1 MQQNETIRNYL
12 SSKEAEEH
20 LGLTKEEIKSSFLEN
35 LFYRIGRIPP
45 LASNLD
51 LYSALALAIRDRAFK
66 QFVKSTN
73 EIARK
78 NAKSVAYF
86 SAEYLPGPHLGM
98 NLLNLRITGETRQA
112 LEELDIKLEDL
123 LEEEVE
129 PGLGNGGLG
138 RLASCYL
145 DAMATRG
152 IPSVGYGIR
161 YEYGIFKQEIKD
173 GWQSEATDK
182 WLHYGNPWEVVRP
195 EIAYEVKFGGKTEH
209 GQDSNNDFH
218 VEWIPEMKLKGTAYD
233 TPILGYK
240 GNGII
245 MRLWRSEAIES
256 FDFSAYN
263 GGDYYRA
270 VEKKIR
276 SENLTKVLYPNDEN
290 LSGKELRL
298 KQQYFF
304 VSCSLQDILHL
315 HLFQGRSLE
324 SLHEKFTIQLNDT
337 HPSISVAEL
346 MRLLVDRHDME
357 WDTAWEVTRQT
368 FAYTNHTLL
377 PEALETW
384 PVSLLGQILP
394 RHLEIIYEIN
404 SRFLHELRD
413 QNFSGE
419 QIAGMSIID
428 ERGEPSVRMAH
439 LATVGSYKVNGVS
452 ALHSMLLKN
461 QVLNDFA
468 SFWPEKFTNVT
479 NGISYRRF
487 LAVSNPGL
495 AGLITE
501 KIGEGWYTNLEEI
514 KAIEK
519 YVEDEEFQQKWAAVK
534 LENKRNLARYIQEQT
549 GISIAPEMLF
559 DVHVKRIHE
568 YKRQHLKI
576 LHILSLYL
584 KIKNGKA
591 GEVAPCAFIFG
602 GKAAPGYFM
611 AKRIIRLI
619 TAVSE
624 LVNNDADVNDKIK
637 VVFLPNFSV
646 KQAQKVYPAA
656 DLSEQV
662 SLAGKEASG
671 TGNMKFA
678 LNGALTVGTLD
689 GANVEICEQVGEEN
703 FFLFGLTA
711 SEVQEVKAEGYRP
724 YKLYEENEQL
734 RQVLDFLVS
743 EELSNGDPELFRPVY
758 ENLLQQDPY
767 LLLKD
772 YQSYMHCQEHIH
784 EVWRNKKEWIKKSIH
799 NVANM
804 GKFSADRSIRDY
816 SVEIWDV
823 EPVIVE

>member
-12 SSKEAEEH
+12 SSKEAQEH

-66 QFVKSTN
+66 QFVKSTT

-98 NLLNLRITGETRQA
+98 NLLNLGITTETRQA

-145 DAMATRG
+145 DAMATQG

-182 WLHYGNPWEVVRP
+182 WLHFGNPWEVVRP

-209 GQDSNNDFH
+209 GQDFNKELH
-218 VEWIPEMKLKGTAYD
+218 VEWIPDMKLKGTAYD
-233 TPILGYK
+233 TPVLGYK

-315 HLFQGRSLE
+315 HMLQNRSLE
-324 SLHEKFTIQLNDT
+324 TLHEKFTIQLNDT

-357 WDTAWEVTRQT
+357 WERAWDVTRKT

-384 PVSLLGQILP
+384 PVSLLGHILP

-413 QNFSGE
+413 SNFSGE
-419 QIAGMSIID
+419 QIASMSLID

-461 QVLNDFA
+461 QVLSDFA
-468 SFWPEKFTNVT
+468 SLWPEKFSNVT

-495 AGLITE
+495 SNLITE
-501 KIGEGWYTNLEEI
+501 KIGDGWYTRLDDLKKLENF
-514 KAIEK
+514 
-519 YVEDEEFQQKWAAVK
+519 VEDEEFQQKWTEVK
-534 LENKRNLARYIQEQT
+534 LENKKVLACYIQEQT
-549 GISIAPEMLF
+549 GISVAPEMLF

-568 YKRQHLKI
+568 YKRQHLKV

-584 KIKNGKA
+584 RIKSGNGN
-591 GEVAPCAFIFG
+591 EIAPCAFIFG

-619 TAVSE
+619 TAVGE
-624 LVNNDADVNDKIK
+624 RVNNDPEVNSKIK

-689 GANVEICEQVGEEN
+689 GANVEICEEVGEEN
-703 FFLFGLTA
+703 FFLFGLTTA
-711 SEVQEVKAEGYRP
+711 EVEAVKAEGYRP
-724 YKLYEENEQL
+724 YKLYEENARL
-734 RQVLDFLVS
+734 REVLDFLVS
-743 EELSNGDPELFRPVY
+743 EELSGGDTELFRPIY

-772 YQSYMHCQEHIH
+772 YESYINCQDHIH
-784 EVWRNKKEWIKKSIH
+784 EVWRNKKEWTKKSIL

-816 SVEIWDV
+816 CEEIWKV
-823 EPVIVE
+823 EPVRVS